1 MNVTIRGLGT
11 NFTKILLNGA
21 PVAVA
26 STGRTDAQSTN
37 REVDLDMFPT
47 ELFTQLTVS
56 KSSSAAMLEG
66 GAAGSVNMR
75 SARPF
80 DNPETHF
87 TYSLHGVD
95 NTEADDLGARGSFL
109 WSNTWEKFGVLAG
122 VVSVRNKTQV
132 TGFETIGWTNPNLST
147 AQCTG
152 TCNATGGGNWTIPA
166 TVPANAGSGLTPG
179 TTIDQAFLLA
189 HNPSATIQQIDNG
202 IIPRLGRPS
211 DEFGDKNRDN
221 AVVSFEWRPS
231 DSFNFYVDSMWGNR
245 ENDLQRIDMNWVG
258 RNGAAVP
265 LNMTFDRTNC
275 SQGCVVTG
283 GTFANAQLFLEYR
296 PFNEDVDFWGVNPG
310 FSWRLSDK
318 LAFHL
323 DTNYTNSKFHRESPT
338 VLVITP
344 ASSGVT
350 VNYRN
355 DGGVPQIT
363 TNVDLNNPANFDWPG
378 GRVNIQDERRET
390 ETKGLHAN
398 FTLGEGDK
406 LSYGFG
412 AAYDDVTRRINA
424 FDNSQFWQNAT
435 CGNQPTVALPGPNN
449 QPPCAGAVIPATVTA
464 GSGAPAGYPNYPA
477 LGTFYTAGQSNTFSY
492 LGSLVPA
499 GAPVRSYLTPGPDGF
514 ITVDW
519 DKFRGASGYDAFH
532 GAAPE
537 AGASNTGANGGL
549 VEEKIAGAYF
559 EINGST
565 DAHDLKLRYNAGL
578 RYVQTDQTIGGRV
591 SIPDPRN
598 TDPANGN
605 GGFYPN
611 IVNFVETT
619 NTYDNLLPSAS
630 LSVGLTDSAIARA
643 AISRTMTR
651 PDPNAMLPGLSF
663 TSPSADVGTVGNPA
677 LDTFISDNLDLG
689 FEYYTGRE
697 GLIGVAVFRKLID
710 GFTVNGSVTVPFS
723 ALAPYGVTYS
733 TLTPT
738 QQTAIDARGGPA
750 AATVVLQQQVNAS
763 GKLTVDG
770 MEFTYVQPLPA
781 GFGLAANYTIV
792 DQRGDGAAPAVAI
805 GVAPHTYNLTPYYE
819 RGGISVRLSGTR
831 SEGSQVSGS
840 NQNSIPAAALFSDS
854 YTQWDLGST
863 FDLAAMMHRK
873 GSALPQI
880 TLDVINLSDEEQ
892 RSHFQFANATF
903 TSYKPG
909 RQVVLGVRGHF

>member
-1 MNVTIRGLGT
+1 MTRQQSFAWIFTVCAASAVAASTFSPRAALAQAASAPEEIVVTGFRGSLQESTDFKRNSVGFADAIFAEDIGKFPDTNIAESFNRIPGVTISREISGEGLNVTIRGLGT

-80 DNPETHF
+80 DNPQTHF

-122 VVSVRNKTQV
+122 VVSVRNKTEV
-132 TGFETIGWTNPNLST
+132 RGFETIGWTNAGLTTPSSPAPGNATPQCAPT
-147 AQCTG
+147 AS
-152 TCNATGGGNWTIPA
+152 CNSTGGGNWSIPV
-166 TVPANAGSGLTPG
+166 TVPANAGNGLTPG

-189 HNPSATIQQIDNG
+189 HNPGATIQQIDNG
-202 IIPRLGRPS
+202 LIPRLGRPS

-323 DTNYTNSKFHRESPT
+323 DTNYTKSKFHRESPS

-355 DGGVPQIT
+355 DGGVPQIA

-398 FTLGEGDK
+398 FTCGEGDK
-406 LSYGFG
+406 LTYGFG
-412 AAYDDVTRRINA
+412 AAYDDVMRRINA

-492 LGSLVPA
+492 LGSLIPA

-519 DKFRGASGYDAFH
+519 DKFRGASRYDAFH
-532 GAAPE
+532 AAAPE

-598 TDPANGN
+598 PPAPIPASAQ
-605 GGFYPN
+605 GGLYPN
-611 IVNFVETT
+611 IINFVETT

-630 LSVGLTDSAIARA
+630 LSVGLA
-643 AISRTMTR
+643 
-651 PDPNAMLPGLSF
+651 
-663 TSPSADVGTVGNPA
+663 
-677 LDTFISDNLDLG
+677 
-689 FEYYTGRE
+689 
-697 GLIGVAVFRKLID
+697 
-710 GFTVNGSVTVPFS
+710 
-723 ALAPYGVTYS
+723 
-733 TLTPT
+733 
-738 QQTAIDARGGPA
+738 
-750 AATVVLQQQVNAS
+750 
-763 GKLTVDG
+763 
-770 MEFTYVQPLPA
+770 
-781 GFGLAANYTIV
+781 
-792 DQRGDGAAPAVAI
+792 
-805 GVAPHTYNLTPYYE
+805 
-819 RGGISVRLSGTR
+819 
-831 SEGSQVSGS
+831 
-840 NQNSIPAAALFSDS
+840 
-854 YTQWDLGST
+854 
-863 FDLAAMMHRK
+863 
-873 GSALPQI
+873 
-880 TLDVINLSDEEQ
+880 
-892 RSHFQFANATF
+892 
-903 TSYKPG
+903 
-909 RQVVLGVRGHF
+909 